1 MSLLETI
8 QTRNEEPGIHI
19 ADGVGVSPSADSVLM
34 ALSMLKLCIPARG
47 PRSNAER
54 EFMNMKETHDRIR
67 EEFLAAPP
75 EYDCLLGR
83 RRDKTEDC

>member
-34 ALSMLKLCIPARG
+34 ALSMLKLVFLLPVRG
-47 PRSNAER
+47 QTPSVSS
-54 EFMNMKETHDRIR
+54 
-67 EEFLAAPP
+67 
-75 EYDCLLGR
+75 
-83 RRDKTEDC
+83 